1 MAISAAFLG
10 EYDHEMAKTR
20 ESLSR
25 IPDDKFNYK
34 PHPKSMAMG
43 KLASH
48 IAQFPIWAKMTM
60 QTPNFDVA
68 PVGGQPVPQPE
79 LNNREQILAFFDKT
93 VPEAR
98 AAIAAAS
105 DQAMME
111 PWALLSGGKP
121 IFTMPRVAVLRG
133 MVMNHLIHH
142 RAQLGVYLRMND
154 IPVPAIYGPSADEGN
169 M

>member
-1 MAISAAFLG
+1 MISEAFLG
-10 EYDHEMAKTR
+10 EFDHEMAKTR

-25 IPDDKFNYK
+25 IADDKFDWK
-34 PHPKSMAMG
+34 PHAKSMSMG
-43 KLASH
+43 ALAAH

-60 QTPNFDVA
+60 QTPQFDVA
-68 PVGGQPVPQPE
+68 PVGGQPMPQPE
-79 LNNREQILAFFDKT
+79 LKNRAQILAFFDQNL
-93 VPEAR
+93 PAAR
-98 AAIAAAS
+98 AAIAATG
-105 DQAMME
+105 DHAMME
-111 PWALLSGGKP
+111 PWALLSAGKP
-121 IFTMPRVAVLRG
+121 IFSMPRVAVLRG